1 MQPEQA
7 TVLQVLAVVVSFL
20 LVVMVLSA
28 LIKLV
33 GLVGTEAAEA
43 EQVRVMVHPQEA
55 MAVMV
60 LLFSGFI
67 HDNICTN

>member
-1 MQPEQA
+1 M
-7 TVLQVLAVVVSFL
+7 VLQVLAVVVSFL
-20 LVVMVLSA
+20 LVVMVLLA

-33 GLVGTEAAEA
+33 GLAATAGAAA
-43 EQVRVMVHPQEA
+43 EQVRSADHPPEA

>member
-1 MQPEQA
+1 M
-7 TVLQVLAVVVSFL
+7 VLQVLAAVVSFL
-20 LVVMVLSA
+20 LVVMVLLA
-28 LIKLV
+28 LVKLA
-33 GLVGTEAAEA
+33 GLVGTEAAVV
-43 EQVRVMVHPQEA
+43 EQVRLAVHPQGA